1 MTTLQEKI
9 IQELGVLPT
18 IDPKEEVRKSIDF
31 LKAYLTKHPFKT
43 FVLGISGGQDST
55 LAGRLAQLAM
65 TEMREETGDMS
76 YQFIAIRLP
85 YGEQADEADAQAAL
99 AFIQPDVSLR
109 VDIKPAVDAMVGSLE
124 NAGVQISDFNKGN
137 MKARQRMITQHAV
150 AGENAGAVIG
160 TDHAAE
166 NVTAFFTKYGDGG
179 ADILPLFRLNKRQGK
194 ALLKELGAPEALYLK
209 IPTADLEDDK
219 PLVADEVALG
229 VTYDAIDDYLK
240 AKVSETD
247 QQTIENWYKKDN
259 TNGIYPLQFLM
270 ILKKTQTIGE

>member
-1 MTTLQEKI
+1 M
-9 IQELGVLPT
+9 
-18 IDPKEEVRKSIDF
+18 
-31 LKAYLTKHPFKT
+31 
-43 FVLGISGGQDST
+43 GISGGQDST

-65 TEMREETGDMS
+65 NEMREETGDMS

-137 MKARQRMITQHAV
+137 MKARQRMITQYAV

-229 VTYDAIDDYLK
+229 VTYDAIDDYLEGK
-240 AKVSETD
+240 KSRKQINKQLKTG
-247 QQTIENWYKKDN
+247 IKKDN

-270 ILKKTQTIGE
+270 ILEIKTQTIGE

>member
-1 MTTLQEKI
+1 M
-9 IQELGVLPT
+9 
-18 IDPKEEVRKSIDF
+18 
-31 LKAYLTKHPFKT
+31 
-43 FVLGISGGQDST
+43 
-55 LAGRLAQLAM
+55 
-65 TEMREETGDMS
+65 
-76 YQFIAIRLP
+76 
-85 YGEQADEADAQAAL
+85 
-99 AFIQPDVSLR
+99 
-109 VDIKPAVDAMVGSLE
+109 DIKPAVDAMVGSLE

-229 VTYDAIDDYLK
+229 VTYDAIDDYLEGK
-240 AKVSETD
+240 SLG
-247 QQTIENWYKKDN
+247 NRS
-259 TNGIYPLQFLM
+259 TNN
-270 ILKKTQTIGE
+270 